1 MDPTAITI
9 SPSSKTIN
17 VGESFQASYTLTP
30 SNATTTVTWSSDNT
44 NIATVSSSGVVKGIK
59 AGSTYINV
67 KTANGK
73 TDYFKVTVEESPKL
87 QLSASPS
94 GGEVEKGT
102 IVKLV
107 AKADGSTVS
116 ADIYYTTNGTTPT
129 KSSTKYTSSGIVINS
144 DRTIKAI
151 AYKDGYETSD
161 VLTAKYTIKEEPT
174 PTNNEVSQVEAG
186 YFHSLIIDKNGV
198 LWACGDNFFGQL
210 GDGTTTNRTT
220 PVKVMSDVKSMSAGW
235 SHSLILKDD
244 GSLWAC
250 GGNWNGQLG
259 DGTTT
264 DRKSPVKVMSDVKSL
279 SAGYSHSLILKNDGS
294 LWACGSNGRGQ
305 LGDGTTTDRKSPVK
319 VMSDVKS
326 MSAGTDYSL
335 ILKNDGSLW
344 ACGSNGRGQLGDGST
359 EDRKVLVKV
368 MSDVQSM
375 SAGNSHSLI
384 LKNDSSIWACGD
396 NEYGQLGDGTNI
408 DRHTPVKIMDGVN
421 SAGIDGVLMDKP
433 ATDNSVF
440 SLSGQRLSA
449 PRKGLNI
456 IGGKKVMVK

>member
-1 MDPTAITI
+1 
-9 SPSSKTIN
+9 
-17 VGESFQASYTLTP
+17 
-30 SNATTTVTWSSDNT
+30 
-44 NIATVSSSGVVKGIK
+44 
-59 AGSTYINV
+59 
-67 KTANGK
+67 
-73 TDYFKVTVEESPKL
+73 
-87 QLSASPS
+87 
-94 GGEVEKGT
+94 
-102 IVKLV
+102 
-107 AKADGSTVS
+107 
-116 ADIYYTTNGTTPT
+116 
-129 KSSTKYTSSGIVINS
+129 
-144 DRTIKAI
+144 
-151 AYKDGYETSD
+151 
-161 VLTAKYTIKEEPT
+161 
-174 PTNNEVSQVEAG
+174 
-186 YFHSLIIDKNGV
+186 
-198 LWACGDNFFGQL
+198 
-210 GDGTTTNRTT
+210 
-220 PVKVMSDVKSMSAGW
+220 
-235 SHSLILKDD
+235 
-244 GSLWAC
+244 
-250 GGNWNGQLG
+250 
-259 DGTTT
+259 
-264 DRKSPVKVMSDVKSL
+264 
-279 SAGYSHSLILKNDGS
+279 
-294 LWACGSNGRGQ
+294 
-305 LGDGTTTDRKSPVK
+305 
-319 VMSDVKS
+319 